1 MVNNFDLVGLIGF
14 WETSGK
20 HFSQF
25 P

>member
-25 P
+25 S